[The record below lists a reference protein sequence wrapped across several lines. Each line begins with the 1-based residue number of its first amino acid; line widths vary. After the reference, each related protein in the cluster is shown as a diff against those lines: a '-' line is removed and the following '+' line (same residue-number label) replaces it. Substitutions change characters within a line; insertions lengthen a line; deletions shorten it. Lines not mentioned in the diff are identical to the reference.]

1 MISKRQLTG
10 DIKNNSIMSYPLS
23 SGKDGIKI
31 QPDKM
36 EPETLYHCIY
46 QNKIMLVYKD
56 HNEILNCYEIVDDE
70 IVSRVKTSNNEY
82 IEKILEEYIEKENL
96 KKCN

>member
-1 MISKRQLTG
+1 
-10 DIKNNSIMSYPLS
+10 MSYPLS

-36 EPETLYHCIY
+36 EPEILYHCIY

-56 HNEILNCYEIVDDE
+56 HNEILNCYEIDDDE
-70 IVSRVKTSNNEY
+70 IVSRVKTSNKDG

-96 KKCN
+96 RKK

>member
-1 MISKRQLTG
+1 MKNKR
-10 DIKNNSIMSYPLS
+10 IMPYPLTT
-23 SGKDGIKI
+23 GKDGIKI

-36 EPETLYHCIY
+36 ESETLYHCIF

-56 HNEILNCYEIVDDE
+56 HNEILNCYEIDDDE

-96 KKCN
+96 KKK

>member
-1 MISKRQLTG
+1 
-10 DIKNNSIMSYPLS
+10 MSYPLS

-36 EPETLYHCIY
+36 EPEILYHCIH

-56 HNEILNCYEIVDDE
+56 HNEILNCYEIDDDE
-70 IVSRVKTSNNEY
+70 IVSRVKTSN
-82 IEKILEEYIEKENL
+82 KSTL
-96 KKCN
+96 KKF

>member
-1 MISKRQLTG
+1 
-10 DIKNNSIMSYPLS
+10 MSYPLS

-36 EPETLYHCIY
+36 ESEILYHCIY

-56 HNEILNCYEIVDDE
+56 HNEILNCYEIDEDE
-70 IVSRVKTSNNEY
+70 IISKVKASNKGD

-96 KKCN
+96 KKK

>member
-1 MISKRQLTG
+1 MT
-10 DIKNNSIMSYPLS
+10 YPLS

-36 EPETLYHCIY
+36 QSEILYHCIY
-46 QNKIMLVYKD
+46 QNKVMLVYKD
-56 HNEILNCYEIVDDE
+56 HNEILNCYEIDDNE
-70 IVSRVKTSNNEY
+70 IVSKVKEASDAD

-96 KKCN
+96 RKK